1 MEVPAHIRIEV
12 PVEEFGDA
20 YAGQWVERRQR
31 IGRLTLNQLN
41 GIKHVF
47 KEEKSLEKVSEI
59 LATIFTDWTIGG
71 DEGPLPKPWD
81 NPEAFK
87 VLANSDLD
95 LGLWIL
101 SLVPMPMVQLVALVQ
116 PSKN

>member
-20 YAGQWVERRQR
+20 YTDQWVERRQR
-31 IGRLTLNQLN
+31 IGKP
-41 GIKHVF
+41 IVAKF
-47 KEEKSLEKVSEI
+47 DEMSKF
-59 LATIFTDWTIGG
+59 FTDKKAFEHGCKVLAEIYTDWNLTG
-71 DEGPLPKPWD
+71 DDGPLPKPWG

-87 VLANSDLD
+87 ALLDSDLD
-95 LGLWIL
+95 LSLWVLGQIHK
-101 SLVPMPMVQLVALVQ
+101 PMLQLVQ

>member
-20 YAGQWVERRQR
+20 YTGQWVERRQR
-31 IGRLTLNQLN
+31 VGRLALNRLSE
-41 GIKHVF
+41 IKHVF
-47 KEEKSLEKVSEI
+47 KEEESLEEVSEI

-71 DEGPLPKPWD
+71 DEGPLPKPWN

-95 LGLWIL
+95 LALWIL
-101 SLVPMPMVQLVALVQ
+101 TVVGTPMLELVQ

>member
-31 IGRLTLNQLN
+31 IGKPLVAKFDEMAGFFT
-41 GIKHVF
+41 
-47 KEEKSLEKVSEI
+47 KEEAFEHGCKVLAEI
-59 LATIFTDWTIGG
+59 YTDWSLT
-71 DEGPLPKPWD
+71 DDDGPLPKPWG

-87 VLANSDLD
+87 AQVDSDLD
-95 LGLWIL
+95 LSLWLLEQIRKP
-101 SLVPMPMVQLVALVQ
+101 VVALVQ

>member
-31 IGRLTLNQLN
+31 IGRPAIKQL
-41 GIKHVF
+41 GELKEVF
-47 KEEKSLEKVSEI
+47 SEEKEFEIACEI
-59 LATIFTDWTIGG
+59 LGTIFTDWNLES

-87 VLANSDLD
+87 ALMDSDMDLTLWVLRV
-95 LGLWIL
+95 LGT
-101 SLVPMPMVQLVALVQ
+101 PMLQLVQ

>member
-20 YAGQWVERRQR
+20 YTDQWVERRQR
-31 IGRLTLNQLN
+31 IGKPIVAKFDEMVGFFT
-41 GIKHVF
+41 
-47 KEEKSLEKVSEI
+47 KEEAFEHGCKVLAEI
-59 LATIFTDWTIGG
+59 YTDWNLES
-71 DEGPLPKPWD
+71 DDGPLPKPWD

-87 VLANSDLD
+87 ALLDSDANLTLWVLEQ
-95 LGLWIL
+95 IRKP
-101 SLVPMPMVQLVALVQ
+101 VVALVQ